1 MACRTTVSMSAC
13 RAAAQSMSAGLSA
26 TAFCG
31 NVGIGVSP
39 LGAPRQGCHVV
50 APIHREDT
58 PFLFSTTIGTP
69 PTSAIGVEITEFRRA
84 EGQKAGEIALRVAEA
99 AQVELYQ
106 LTNQRR
112 LFGWE
117 S

>member
-13 RAAAQSMSAGLSA
+13 RAAAQSLSAGLSA

-39 LGAPRQGCHVV
+39 LGAPRQGRHVV

-69 PTSAIGVEITEFRRA
+69 PIHSDDVREEGISTGSPRDSAATVEQEPPD
-84 EGQKAGEIALRVAEA
+84 GG
-99 AQVELYQ
+99 
-106 LTNQRR
+106 
-112 LFGWE
+112 
-117 S
+117 

>member
-13 RAAAQSMSAGLSA
+13 RAAAQSLSAGLSA

-39 LGAPRQGCHVV
+39 LGAPRQGRHVV

-69 PTSAIGVEITEFRRA
+69 PR
-84 EGQKAGEIALRVAEA
+84 LD
-99 AQVELYQ
+99 
-106 LTNQRR
+106 
-112 LFGWE
+112 LFGSQAVDLSTILRLSGQE
-117 S
+117 INLPIVSLV